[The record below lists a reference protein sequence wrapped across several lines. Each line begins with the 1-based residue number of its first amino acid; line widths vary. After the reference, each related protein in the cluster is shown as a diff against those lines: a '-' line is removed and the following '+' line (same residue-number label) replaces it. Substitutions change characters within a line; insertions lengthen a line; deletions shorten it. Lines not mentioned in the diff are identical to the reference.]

1 MLPLAPLPER
11 ELCEYE
17 KIRENNIEQRKKEW
31 AVKEAEWEA
40 EWEKK
45 NSQYLFDICPLAYEI
60 NIKTEL
66 YL

>member
-40 EWEKK
+40 EWKK
-45 NSQYLFDICPLAYEI
+45 KKS
-60 NIKTEL
+60 
-66 YL
+66 